1 MLRERIAALAL
12 AGVAIL
18 IVEDNNQVSNELRQ
32 KLAAEDLRVVG
43 CGEAADRAL
52 GRLRRN
58 ELDDLLDFQLSAEPE
73 WLEDG
78 EIFRA
83 DRLRLNEIA
92 SDVLTVLM
100 KCSATPRRHT
110 PMAHHKCSRLRYR
123 GEC

>member
-1 MLRERIAALAL
+1 MLRDRLAALAL

-18 IVEDNNQVSNELRQ
+18 IVDDGNQVSKELKE
-32 KLAAEDLRVVG
+32 KLAAEDIRVLG
-43 CGEAADRAL
+43 CGDAADRAL
-52 GRLRRN
+52 GRLRRH

-83 DRLRLNEIA
+83 DRSRLNELA
-92 SDVLTVLM
+92 SDALTVLM